1 MWNWTRRF
9 TAAFAVLALASAPAL
24 AALPSAAVV
33 SASDDTE
40 HVSQTVKLDP
50 GGTLRLRNF
59 SGRVTISAGSRPEV
73 VIDAIRRAPRERLNR
88 IKLDIHTEGSTV
100 VVDANHREHRDWWF
114 DSGRDSVV
122 ETEFDI
128 KVPAQ
133 TNLDLH
139 VFSSPV
145 EVTGVEGSHNVR
157 TFSARLRLDDVTGS
171 VQAHSFSGPVEI
183 RTKTWQPN
191 QAINVRTFSG
201 SIDVHIPEGARGS
214 VSFDSFSGH
223 LTSGMPLTLSST
235 SRRRLRAKLGDGGDG
250 SLLLRTF
257 SGNVRIDR

>member
-1 MWNWTRRF
+1 MWNRPRRF
-9 TAAFAVLALASAPAL
+9 VLTFAVLALVSGR
-24 AALPSAAVV
+24 SAA
-33 SASDDTE
+33 ASPGGAARPEDETE
-40 HVSQTVKLDP
+40 HISQTVKLDS

-59 SGRVTISAGSRPEV
+59 SGRVAISAGDRPEV
-73 VIDAIRRAPRERLNR
+73 IIDAVRHAPRERLNR
-88 IKLDIHTEGSTV
+88 VKLDIHAEGSTV

-114 DSGRDSVV
+114 DSGRNNVV

-128 KVPAQ
+128 RVPAR

-145 EVTGVEGSHNVR
+145 EVTGVEGSHNIHA
-157 TFSARLRLDDVTGS
+157 FSARLRLDDVTGS

-191 QAINVRTFSG
+191 QTINVRTFSG
-201 SIDVHIPEGARGS
+201 SIDLHVPEDTRGS

-235 SRRRLRAKLGDGGDG
+235 SRRRLRAKLGDGEDG
-250 SLLLRTF
+250 RLLLRTF
-257 SGNVRIDR
+257 SGNVRINR